1 MVCAATGTAF
11 LVVSRATAAPGRH
24 FAIEIYCSDSWIDER
39 YRGVDLV
46 RGHPIPVGPLF
57 VVGSLGRRRLASK
70 TGLITSARTV
80 VPRLNLTTPGSQIP
94 LSRAAPF
101 DAIYSQWKR
110 TVLPAIVLVK
120 RVPLYLVFYS
130 STTANTSDAGRN
142 KAFVLNPKEPMQKES
157 LRVIAF
163 D

>member
-1 MVCAATGTAF
+1 MVCAAIGTVRW
-11 LVVSRATAAPGRH
+11 VVSRATAATGGH
-24 FAIEIYCSDSWIDER
+24 FAIEIYCSDSGIDER
-39 YRGVDLV
+39 RRGDDLV
-46 RGHPIPVGPLF
+46 RGHPTLVSPLF
-57 VVGSLGRRRLASK
+57 VVGSLGRRSLASK

-80 VPRLNLTTPGSQIP
+80 VPRMKLTTPGSQIP
-94 LSRAAPF
+94 LSRAASF

-130 STTANTSDAGRN
+130 STTANTSDRGQN
-142 KAFVLNPKEPMQKES
+142 KAFVLNPKEAAHKES
-157 LRVIAF
+157 FRVIAF

>member
-1 MVCAATGTAF
+1 MVCAAIGTAF
-11 LVVSRATAAPGRH
+11 WVVSRATAAPGRH
-24 FAIEIYCSDSWIDER
+24 FAIEIYCSDSGIDER
-39 YRGVDLV
+39 CRGVDLV
-46 RGHPIPVGPLF
+46 RGHPTLVGPLF
-57 VVGSLGRRRLASK
+57 VVGSLGRRSLASK

-80 VPRLNLTTPGSQIP
+80 VPRLKLTTPGSQIP
-94 LSRAAPF
+94 LSRAASF

-130 STTANTSDAGRN
+130 STTANTSYAGRN
-142 KAFVLNPKEPMQKES
+142 KAFVLNPKEAIHKES
-157 LRVIAF
+157 FRVIAF